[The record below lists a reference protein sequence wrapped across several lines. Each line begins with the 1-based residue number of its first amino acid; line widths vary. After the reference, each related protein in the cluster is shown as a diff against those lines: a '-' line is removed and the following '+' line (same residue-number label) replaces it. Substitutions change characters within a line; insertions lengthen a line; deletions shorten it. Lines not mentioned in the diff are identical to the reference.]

1 MKHERYCPIAGDDTL
16 CPPLCRQME
25 VLRAARE
32 TKELLIDIRRLAMEA
47 QAVLLAAC
55 SFGSDAEIGRA
66 RIDALEKRL
75 NALSTY
81 ECGEVSIEWIAQQV
95 AKLAAI
101 AESKSS

>member
-1 MKHERYCPIAGDDTL
+1 MKQERYCPIADDNTL
-16 CPPLCRQME
+16 CPPLCRQTE

-55 SFGSDAEIGRA
+55 SFDSDTEIGRA

-81 ECGEVSIEWIAQQV
+81 ERGEVSIEWIAQQV